1 MSKKKK
7 SKKMKVKLETASKL
21 AKPIEHNGSTV
32 KGSKRKQPKPAS
44 DSADPSSGRMF
55 ADPRPSPD
63 DLSFDASAD
72 SGIKTDTKQA
82 EPFPTTPLA
91 SAVITLEE
99 VIGTAAVSAIQKA
112 GQIVFHCVGDTGGV
126 KSPAHQF
133 LVADKM
139 ELDYSAPNSAD
150 QPSFFYHLGDVVYYF
165 GQRQFYSDQ
174 FYDPYRHYPGPI
186 FAIPGNHDGDVF
198 PGENTASLAA
208 FIENFCTP
216 TPIHSPDAADYIRT
230 TMTQPGV
237 YFTLSA
243 PFVKIIGLY
252 SNALESPGVISS
264 ESGKYPISDDQ
275 LDFLVAQL
283 QEAKQARDGGDSS
296 AVLVAVHHP
305 PYSGDAEHGG
315 SPNMLA
321 DLDAAVKK
329 AGFIPDAYFSGHAHI
344 YERFTRHRQRQ
355 ANPVCRLRDR
365 RLSEPGVNETPA
377 QRQGAFSRQCA
388 AALPLARRPTTSSRR
403 LSSTA
408 GDTCDSSLRTAS

>member
-139 ELDYSAPNSAD
+139 ELDYMLPTLPINLRSSITLATWSITSVKGSFTPTSSTIRTDTTQAPSLLYPATTTATSSPARTLQASQPLSRTSARPLRYTRRMRPTISAP
-150 QPSFFYHLGDVVYYF
+150 
-165 GQRQFYSDQ
+165 R
-174 FYDPYRHYPGPI
+174 
-186 FAIPGNHDGDVF
+186 
-198 PGENTASLAA
+198 
-208 FIENFCTP
+208 
-216 TPIHSPDAADYIRT
+216 
-230 TMTQPGV
+230 
-237 YFTLSA
+237 
-243 PFVKIIGLY
+243 
-252 SNALESPGVISS
+252 
-264 ESGKYPISDDQ
+264 
-275 LDFLVAQL
+275 
-283 QEAKQARDGGDSS
+283 
-296 AVLVAVHHP
+296 
-305 PYSGDAEHGG
+305 
-315 SPNMLA
+315 
-321 DLDAAVKK
+321 
-329 AGFIPDAYFSGHAHI
+329 
-344 YERFTRHRQRQ
+344 
-355 ANPVCRLRDR
+355 
-365 RLSEPGVNETPA
+365 
-377 QRQGAFSRQCA
+377 
-388 AALPLARRPTTSSRR
+388 
-403 LSSTA
+403 
-408 GDTCDSSLRTAS
+408 